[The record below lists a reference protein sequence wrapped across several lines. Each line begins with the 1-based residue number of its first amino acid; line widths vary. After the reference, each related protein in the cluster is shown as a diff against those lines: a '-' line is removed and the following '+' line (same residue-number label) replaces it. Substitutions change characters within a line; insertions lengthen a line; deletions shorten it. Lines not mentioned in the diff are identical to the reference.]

1 MKTLKTLS
9 ALVFAAGILFTSC
22 KKTDN
27 TTSTTPPVSKNPTIT
42 LIGGTGYTSSD
53 YTTTVGAPSIKIGYT
68 AISNTSSGSKLDH
81 VYTSIT
87 SNNVVTYSTTTTFT
101 TSITSH
107 ADSIIIPTSTAGTAR
122 VEFTVT
128 DKAGLTAVVGI
139 NITVVAASPAI
150 MPIGT
155 GTTAITLGGTVDTNP
170 SYINMYTGAT
180 LKSSQ
185 VTTSNAASID
195 LAYSKTKIYSP
206 SDALETNTTVK
217 GAGVITKLDVYTAK
231 AYSAITAAD
240 IAAYTPTGA
249 TNVTLANGTVIM
261 FKTAAGKNGVFQVT
275 AFNGSA
281 TSTTTD
287 NISIVGQI
295 QQ

>member
-9 ALVFAAGILFTSC
+9 ALVFAASILFTSC
-22 KKTDN
+22 KKTNN
-27 TTSTTPPVSKNPTIT
+27 TTSTTPSANNPSIT
-42 LIGGTGYTSSD
+42 LIGGTGFTSAD
-53 YTTTVGAPSIKIGYT
+53 YTTTVGAASIKIGYT
-68 AISNTSSGSKLDH
+68 ALSNTTSGSKLDH

-87 SNNVVTYSTTTTFT
+87 SNNIVTYSTTTTFT

-107 ADSIIIPTSTAGTAR
+107 ADSIIVPTSTAGTAR

-128 DKAGLTAVVGI
+128 DKAGLTATIGI
-139 NITVVAASPAI
+139 NITVVAAAPAI
-150 MPIGT
+150 QAIGT
-155 GTTAITLGGTVDTNP
+155 GAITLGGSVDANP
-170 SYINMYTGAT
+170 SYINLYTGTT
-180 LKSSQ
+180 LNASS
-185 VTTSNAASID
+185 VTSSNAATID
-195 LAYSKTKIYSP
+195 LAYNKTKIYSP

-217 GAGVITKLDVYTAK
+217 SAGVITKLDVYTAK
-231 AYSAITAAD
+231 AYSAITAMD
-240 IAAYTPTGA
+240 IAAYVPSGA
-249 TNVTLANGTVIM
+249 TNVTLASGTVVM
-261 FKTAAGKNGVFQVT
+261 FKTAAGKSGVFQVS